1 MKTLFRS
8 LSSASLA
15 ALAAPLWAGNAL
27 FTDALTIA
35 EGKAGQPYLYVGQ
48 ATHTTGKIALTE
60 KAGAGKVV
68 ATIPAT
74 DDALVLLAPPDKK
87 HYLVK
92 TRFGTTGWVAADAA
106 FAQSDD
112 MLEDFTASKMK
123 VLENLPENLTSEE
136 EGIPP
141 FVIHYNPERIKPV
154 KPEQSTE
161 GVWKLLEGKF
171 GADDTVYRLEC
182 TRGLSADPH
191 CGLLSEED
199 LKKRADTDGKG
210 LGFIG
215 TDKTFPGETLYFPGD
230 GRIYAAGQLNS
241 AHPYAATF
249 FLKDNAIQE
258 ARSMFHYVGLE
269 SVAEKA
275 FALADSPQDGK
286 NTVAEV
292 KAGDALTVLLRDG
305 LIPPQ
310 NDRDARHYLLIKT
323 SDGTIG
329 WVTEEDPLDADL
341 LIRDYRFIGD

>member
-8 LSSASLA
+8 LSAASLA

-60 KAGAGKVV
+60 KPGAGKVV

-74 DDALVLLAPPDKK
+74 DDALVLLATPDKK

-106 FAQSDD
+106 FAQSDE
-112 MLEDFTASKMK
+112 MLEDFGVTKMK
-123 VLENLPENLTSEE
+123 ALDKLPGELTSEE

-141 FVIHYNPERIKPV
+141 FVIHYNPERIKAV

-171 GADDTVYRLEC
+171 GKDDTVYLLEC

-230 GRIYAAGQLNS
+230 GRIYAAGTLNS
-241 AHPYAATF
+241 PHPYAVTAL
-249 FLKDNAIQE
+249 LKDNAVQE
-258 ARSMFHYVGLE
+258 MAPMFHYVGLE
-269 SVAEKA
+269 SVADKA
-275 FALADSPQDGK
+275 FAITAQAQGGDTL
-286 NTVAEV
+286 AEV
-292 KAGDALTVLLRDG
+292 KAGDAVTVLLRDG
-305 LIPPQ
+305 LIPAQ
-310 NDRDARHYLLIKT
+310 NDSDFREYLLVKT
-323 SDGTIG
+323 ADGIIG
-329 WVTEEDPLDADL
+329 WVTEENPLDADL